1 MLFGKKHPISVTFI
15 DVVDKSVIGRDEIPF
30 HLIPIDFDYPTE
42 VEIDGRK
49 YTLKAADPVDRK
61 KAKKAGSM
69 TVWVELL
76 PVSPTDNEGEESEAH
91 GQTSDEAS
99 AIPAPQYFRVAS
111 IADPQPRFSSTT
123 GDYRFLEMLPSDW
136 RAMEFVQRRYA
147 PEVGEELS
155 HIVDVQNV
163 AAVEL
168 DGKLFYSEQH
178 VRNLTSLPLRSL
190 ELNDISLQTK
200 FFPLATRLDGVAVMG
215 ANGYVNSSF
224 AYRLHSG
231 IGFYGQEIDNRLR
244 SLGLLIPSGQLDEAS
259 IAEEI
264 PAIVAMMAELEL
276 ILVDWG
282 RLDAVEPDLAE
293 MQAFFA
299 PKA

>member
-15 DVVDKSVIGRDEIPF
+15 DVVDKSVIGMDEIPF

-69 TVWVELL
+69 TVWVELV
-76 PVSPTDNEGEESEAH
+76 PVEPADEEAEKIGDEGQLSYEVAPA
-91 GQTSDEAS
+91 Q
-99 AIPAPQYFRVAS
+99 APQYFRVAS
-111 IADPQPRFSSTT
+111 VADPQPRFSSTT

-136 RAMEFVQRRYA
+136 RALEFVQRRYA

-155 HIVDVQNV
+155 HIADVRQG
-163 AAVEL
+163 AAIEM
-168 DGKLFYSEQH
+168 DGKQFYSEQH

-190 ELNDISLQTK
+190 ELNDIALQTK
-200 FFPLATRLDGVAVMG
+200 FFPLATRLDGVVIMG
-215 ANGYVNSSF
+215 TAGYVNSSF
-224 AYRLHSG
+224 AYRMHSG
-231 IGFYGQEIDNRLR
+231 LGFYGQEIDNRLR
-244 SLGLLIPSGQLDEAS
+244 SLGLLLPGGQLDQAA

-264 PAIVAMMAELEL
+264 AAIVAMMAELEL
-276 ILVDWG
+276 ILVDWNQ
-282 RLDAVEPDLAE
+282 LDAVEPDAGE
-293 MQAFFA
+293 MKAFFA
-299 PKA
+299 PKS